1 MRYIE
6 REKLFVEDRNR
17 LQQTPNKNEL
27 VCCRR
32 GFDCRRARRWRE
44 LVTKFDVSR
53 ARFSVSPAVLLLHL
67 RPFYGR
73 SGLSSNR
80 GSDSR
85 FRSLFVVLRSRLQF
99 HAWCCRVRSH
109 PTGFRETKT
118 KRQDCIRRNE
128 VAHTYTHQVGVHNSV
143 HFCTELC
150 SKTDGQSER
159 TFYKTRTD
167 NQAFFGAC
175 GHKAC
180 SDCKRTVEPE

>member
-6 REKLFVEDRNR
+6 RESCLLKTETGYNKLPTRMNLFVVGVVSIVDERGGGESWSRNLMFR
-17 LQQTPNKNEL
+17 
-27 VCCRR
+27 VR
-32 GFDCRRARRWRE
+32 
-44 LVTKFDVSR
+44 
-53 ARFSVSPAVLLLHL
+53 
-67 RPFYGR
+67 
-73 SGLSSNR
+73 
-80 GSDSR
+80 DSR
-85 FRSLFVVLRSRLQF
+85 FHLQSCSYTCVPSTGGQACHQIVAATPVSAPCSWYPSPDCNFTHGVVESDHTRPAF
-99 HAWCCRVRSH
+99 AK
-109 PTGFRETKT
+109 PKT
-118 KRQDCIRRNE
+118 KRQECTRRNE